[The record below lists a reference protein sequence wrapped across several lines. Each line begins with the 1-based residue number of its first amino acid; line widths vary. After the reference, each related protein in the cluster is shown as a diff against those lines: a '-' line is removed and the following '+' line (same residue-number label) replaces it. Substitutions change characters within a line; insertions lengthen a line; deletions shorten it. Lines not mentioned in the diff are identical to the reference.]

1 MSKTVHIPLKTN
13 NQSINIALDTIQIGK
28 QALIFVNT
36 KRSAEKLSEDIS
48 KKIKH
53 ISLPTLSA
61 SILKAVSS
69 PTKQCRRLSKIVE
82 KGVAFHHAGLVSKQR
97 ELIEDKF
104 REGVIKVICC
114 TPTLAFGL
122 DMPAFRAVIRDLKRF
137 SVGTSWGMTDIP
149 VLEYMQ
155 MAGRAGRPGKEDY
168 GEAICIAQ
176 TESDKDF
183 IEQKYIEGEP
193 ECIYSKL
200 AVEPVLRTYLL
211 SLIASHFVR
220 TYDDIITFFSKT
232 FWAYQFEDMNRL
244 ESIINKMLK
253 LLVDFEFIEMS
264 ETTDDFVS
272 AQEMAER
279 KVKATKLGERVAQL
293 YIDPLTA
300 NKLIE
305 DMKASAEQDLTAF
318 SVLHMVC
325 STLELRPY
333 LRIKAKEVDKIEERY
348 AEFADEIL
356 ADEPEMFEDHYSDFM
371 DSIKTSLF
379 MYDWIEEK
387 GEEYLLETFDIRPGE
402 IKAKLDR
409 ADWLLYACVELSK
422 IIGLT
427 KVNKDITKTRMRL
440 KSGVKEELL
449 SLLRLK
455 GVGRIR
461 ARKMFNNGIKDLK
474 DAKTC
479 DLTKLAQLIGRAIS
493 YKIKEQLGQKVTPIK
508 ENKRK
513 GQINLND
520 FR

>member
-1 MSKTVHIPLKTN
+1 
-13 NQSINIALDTIQIGK
+13 
-28 QALIFVNT
+28 
-36 KRSAEKLSEDIS
+36 
-48 KKIKH
+48 
-53 ISLPTLSA
+53 
-61 SILKAVSS
+61 
-69 PTKQCRRLSKIVE
+69 
-82 KGVAFHHAGLVSKQR
+82 
-97 ELIEDKF
+97 
-104 REGVIKVICC
+104 
-114 TPTLAFGL
+114 
-122 DMPAFRAVIRDLKRF
+122 
-137 SVGTSWGMTDIP
+137 
-149 VLEYMQ
+149 
-155 MAGRAGRPGKEDY
+155 
-168 GEAICIAQ
+168 
-176 TESDKDF
+176 
-183 IEQKYIEGEP
+183 
-193 ECIYSKL
+193 
-200 AVEPVLRTYLL
+200 
-211 SLIASHFVR
+211 
-220 TYDDIITFFSKT
+220 
-232 FWAYQFEDMNRL
+232 
-244 ESIINKMLK
+244 
-253 LLVDFEFIEMS
+253 
-264 ETTDDFVS
+264 
-272 AQEMAER
+272 
-279 KVKATKLGERVAQL
+279 
-293 YIDPLTA
+293 
-300 NKLIE
+300 
-305 DMKASAEQDLTAF
+305 
-318 SVLHMVC
+318 
-325 STLELRPY
+325 
-333 LRIKAKEVDKIEERY
+333 KAKEVDKIEERY